1 MLNYLFK
8 KIIVY
13 VISYDK
19 KKTIFLMIKNNNKK
33 TLLLKFHEIK
43 NFSPIKTIFIFLF
56 LNFYD
61 DPIYIKIY
69 LSFKIFKIILQLK
82 L

>member
-1 MLNYLFK
+1 M
-8 KIIVY
+8 I
-13 VISYDK
+13 K

-56 LNFYD
+56 LNF
-61 DPIYIKIY
+61 
-69 LSFKIFKIILQLK
+69 L
-82 L
+82 